1 MTSTKLATTSR
12 LELQSARHT
21 VIFRSRSIEDI
32 YPGGLEAFQNHYSC
46 EANDHIAVHVV
57 AVAGLG
63 GMIRPFE
70 AMGLVQ
76 GNDFVALETVECEM
90 LCMIHAEQVEQPF
103 WFEAGAD
110 WLKYKYWK
118 GKILVW
124 YDG

>member
-1 MTSTKLATTSR
+1 MTSTNLAAKSR
-12 LELQSARHT
+12 LELQSAHHT
-21 VIFRSRSIEDI
+21 VIFRNRSIEDK
-32 YPGGLEAFQNHYSC
+32 YPGGLEAFKDYFSC
-46 EANDHIAVHVV
+46 DANDHIAVQVV
-57 AVAGLG
+57 GIAVLG
-63 GMIRPFE
+63 GMLRQFE

-90 LCMIHAEQVEQPF
+90 LCMIHSEQVEQPF
-103 WFEAGAD
+103 WFETAAD